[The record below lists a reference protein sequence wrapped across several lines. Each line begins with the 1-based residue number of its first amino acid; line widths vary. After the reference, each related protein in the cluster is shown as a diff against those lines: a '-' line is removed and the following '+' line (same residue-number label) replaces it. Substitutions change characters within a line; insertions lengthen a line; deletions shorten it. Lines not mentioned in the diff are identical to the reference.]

1 MQVSQNVVRALHSD
15 PTFKPDKDSV
25 VEQLMGQ
32 IRNMEDTISSVLVA
46 LEYGPDMGT
55 IYRLNQAASTLK
67 ISGRKE
73 KVKGKSQDTS
83 ETTVELRANLKGVDD
98 PDFAEII
105 SSLTMEDIK
114 SLRLCS
120 RWMKERV
127 DLHFKNFLIL
137 IARSEED
144 ILEMK
149 KFHLEPENRGYLTNT
164 GLLQLL
170 AKCSATLEHLNLNG
184 TDISGEDL
192 ESVPVLKQLETLNL
206 GSCPNVTNTGL
217 LQLLAKCT
225 DTLKELNL
233 EGFWI
238 KGFSIAVPDLKLYS
252 VPVLKQLET
261 LNLNGCG
268 YLEYTD
274 LLQFLAK
281 CSATLEQLNLNS
293 TAISGEDLESVPVLK
308 QLKTL
313 NLGGCRYLT
322 NTGLLQLL
330 AKCTA
335 TLESLNLSNTGIT
348 GEGLDSVPVLKLEKL
363 DLNGCGHLED
373 TGLLQ
378 LLAKCSAS
386 LKDMN
391 LGSTR
396 ISGEGLESVPVLK
409 LEKLDLNWCRKLTN
423 TGLLELLAKCTAT
436 LESLNLDSTDITGEG
451 LKSVP
456 VLEQLETLNLH
467 YCDQLTNAGL
477 LQLLAKCS
485 ATLKDMYL
493 GKTGISGEGL
503 ES

>member
-15 PTFKPDKDSV
+15 PTFKPDKDSM

-127 DLHFKNFLIL
+127 EPHFQNFLIL
-137 IARSEED
+137 TARSEED

-149 KFHLEPENRGYLTNT
+149 KFHLEPEKLNMENRGNLTNT

-170 AKCSATLEHLNLNG
+170 AKCSAT
-184 TDISGEDL
+184 
-192 ESVPVLKQLETLNL
+192 
-206 GSCPNVTNTGL
+206 
-217 LQLLAKCT
+217 
-225 DTLKELNL
+225 
-233 EGFWI
+233 
-238 KGFSIAVPDLKLYS
+238 
-252 VPVLKQLET
+252 
-261 LNLNGCG
+261 
-268 YLEYTD
+268 
-274 LLQFLAK
+274 
-281 CSATLEQLNLNS
+281 
-293 TAISGEDLESVPVLK
+293 
-308 QLKTL
+308 
-313 NLGGCRYLT
+313 
-322 NTGLLQLL
+322 
-330 AKCTA
+330 
-335 TLESLNLSNTGIT
+335 
-348 GEGLDSVPVLKLEKL
+348 
-363 DLNGCGHLED
+363 
-373 TGLLQ
+373 
-378 LLAKCSAS
+378 

-396 ISGEGLESVPVLK
+396 ISGEGLESAPVLK
-409 LEKLDLNWCRKLTN
+409 
-423 TGLLELLAKCTAT
+423 
-436 LESLNLDSTDITGEG
+436 
-451 LKSVP
+451 
-456 VLEQLETLNLH
+456 QLETLNL
-467 YCDQLTNAGL
+467 YKCDQLTNTGL

-485 ATLKDMYL
+485 ATLKDMNL
-493 GKTGISGEGL
+493 RRTGITGEGL
-503 ES
+503 DSVPVLKQLEKLNP